1 MGPTSPPAAAPST
14 SEKRSA
20 ASESAPTAPP
30 GAAGQATAA
39 QATAAQTADSHA
51 QATVDQVEQ
60 LRRELAS
67 TPAAVVIANHAY
79 GLFELAAIHLSEQP
93 PRLEDAQL
101 AVDAF
106 GGLVESVGARLGDA
120 APALRDA
127 LAQIRLAFVQISS
140 NAATA
145 NGENQSPP
153 A

>member
-1 MGPTSPPAAAPST
+1 VGGTAPPPGAPST
-14 SEKRSA
+14 SKTRSA
-20 ASESAPTAPP
+20 SGSASTGTP
-30 GAAGQATAA
+30 GTAA
-39 QATAAQTADSHA
+39 QATDTHA
-51 QATVDQVEQ
+51 QATQTQAQATADQVEQ

-106 GGLVESVGARLGDA
+106 GGLVESLGARLGDA

>member
-1 MGPTSPPAAAPST
+1 MGGTAP
-14 SEKRSA
+14 
-20 ASESAPTAPP
+20 PP
-30 GAAGQATAA
+30 GAASTSETRSASGSASTGTPGTAA
-39 QATAAQTADSHA
+39 QATDTHA
-51 QATVDQVEQ
+51 QATQTQAQATADQVEQ

-106 GGLVESVGARLGDA
+106 GGLVESLGARLGDA